1 MRFEV
6 AAALLLAGAGTLAHA
21 QNYPDRPIRLIVP
34 YPPGSSSN
42 DILGRALATRL
53 STVLGQQV
61 VVDNRPGAGS
71 TIGADNVAKSP
82 ADGYSLL
89 TISNTHYVSAA
100 IYKKL
105 PYDSVTDFSPITQV
119 TKIGRAHV

>member
-61 VVDNRPGAGS
+61 VVE
-71 TIGADNVAKSP
+71 
-82 ADGYSLL
+82 
-89 TISNTHYVSAA
+89 
-100 IYKKL
+100 
-105 PYDSVTDFSPITQV
+105 
-119 TKIGRAHV
+119 IGRAHV